1 MALQVVS
8 NEGLAEDLVQDV
20 FIKIW
25 EGRASI
31 DVKSN
36 WFSYLY
42 RSVINACY
50 NEIKRKKVIDLYGS
64 TELELSKISF
74 SQNIEDK
81 IDFKQ
86 LEILIQNSLEKLP
99 PKCKTIFLLS
109 RFENYKYKEI
119 ATMLDISIKTVE
131 AQMGIAISKLNT
143 DLKPV
148 LKTHFSDIVTLV
160 VFFSIILYLV

>member
-1 MALQVVS
+1 MALQIVS
-8 NEGLAEDLVQDV
+8 NEGLAEDIVQDV

-25 EGRASI
+25 ESRASI
-31 DVKSN
+31 DVKNS

-50 NEIKRKKVIDLYGS
+50 NEVKRKKVIDLYGS
-64 TELELSKISF
+64 TELELTKISF
-74 SQNIEDK
+74 SQNIEAS

-86 LEILIQNSLEKLP
+86 LETLIQHSLEKLP

-109 RFENYKYKEI
+109 RFDNYKYKEI
-119 ATMLDISIKTVE
+119 ATMLNISIKTVE

-148 LKTHFSDIVTLV
+148 LKTHFSDIIPI
-160 VFFSIILYLV
+160 VFFLIILY

>member
-1 MALQVVS
+1 MQIVN
-8 NEGLAEDLVQDV
+8 NEGLAEDIVQDV

-25 EGRASI
+25 ENRADI

-36 WFSYLY
+36 WFSYIY
-42 RSVINACY
+42 RSVINTCY

-64 TELELSKISF
+64 TELELNKISF
-74 SQNIEDK
+74 SQNIEGK
-81 IDFKQ
+81 IDYKQ
-86 LEILIQNSLEKLP
+86 LEILIQHSLEKLP

-119 ATMLDISIKTVE
+119 ATMLNISIKTVE

-143 DLKPV
+143 DLKPI
-148 LKTHFSDIVTLV
+148 LKTHFSDMITLT